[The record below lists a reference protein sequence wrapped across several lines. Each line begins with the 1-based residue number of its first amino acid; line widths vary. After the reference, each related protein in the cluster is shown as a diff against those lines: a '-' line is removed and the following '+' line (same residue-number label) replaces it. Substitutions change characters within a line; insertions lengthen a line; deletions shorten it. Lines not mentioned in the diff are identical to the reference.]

1 MIDKKCHT
9 LCIALI
15 PRSLRRLGAYLA
27 QQKSKILIS
36 LLFMMTAGLASS
48 LIAKCLGLLTDI
60 GFYDRDPWIV
70 LVAPITLIAIA
81 ILHGFSMFMSNYL
94 LGKVSQSVL
103 KTLRQQI
110 LHNSLRWSAVS
121 YQQNPAGMIA
131 SKFVL
136 EANVALSN
144 AAKSVIML
152 VRDSIQVIALSLV
165 LFWHNWTLALI
176 TLVIGPVVVFLLRY
190 IAKRMKGA
198 MFSSQESI
206 ASLMVRVK
214 EAYEAQ
220 RIIKLFNTYELETER
235 MSFVN
240 EEIRKLML
248 KMTKIGSLGTPLT
261 QFVGMVGVAI
271 VLLIAMVQTSQGL
284 LTLGEFVTFLAALL
298 LIMPPLRHLAGLNAA
313 FVAMEVAADSIFQT
327 LDIAAEE
334 DKGTKSIQGCK
345 GHVTFDKVSLR
356 YPSGQSDAVHEFDLD
371 VKPGQVVALVGLS
384 GSGKTSIAN
393 LIPRFW
399 NPTCGRILIDG
410 IDTQNLTLAS
420 LREQIAIVSQESI
433 LFDGTIRD
441 NILYGTK
448 NVTEEKLAQVVDAA
462 ALKDF
467 IASLPEGL
475 DTPVGESGNKLSGG
489 QKQRVSIAR
498 ALLKDAPI
506 LILDEATSALDSES
520 ESHIKESLEKLMAHR
535 TVFMVAHRLSTVE
548 NADIIVAME
557 NGEIKEM
564 GSRSELLAKN
574 GLYAHLCEL
583 QSL

>member
-1 MIDKKCHT
+1 MEKCLNKLPVSFKRLLIYLKVYKFNFIISIIFMI
-9 LCIALI
+9 IAGI
-15 PRSLRRLGAYLA
+15 
-27 QQKSKILIS
+27 
-36 LLFMMTAGLASS
+36 ASS
-48 LIAKCLGLLTDI
+48 LLAKMLGMLTDV
-60 GFYDRDPWIV
+60 GFYDQSSMS
-70 LVAPITLIAIA
+70 LVIAPILLII
-81 ILHGFSMFMSNYL
+81 ISLFHGFSMFMSNYL
-94 LGKVSQSVL
+94 LGKVSQSIL

-110 LHNSLRWSAVS
+110 LHNSLRWPALA
-121 YQQNPAGMIA
+121 YQQNPAGMLA

-144 AAKSVIML
+144 AAKSVIIL
-152 VRDSIQVIALSLV
+152 VRDTIQVIALSLV
-165 LFWHNWTLALI
+165 LFWHNWMLALI
-176 TLVIGPVVVFLLRY
+176 SLVIGPAVVFLLRY

-198 MFSSQESI
+198 MASSQESI
-206 ASLMVRVK
+206 AGLMVRVK

-220 RIIKLFNTYELETER
+220 RVIKLFNTYNQETQR
-235 MSFVN
+235 ISFIN

-248 KMTKIGSLGTPLT
+248 KMTKISSLGTPLT
-261 QFVGMVGVAI
+261 QFIGMVGVAT

-298 LIMPPLRHLAGLNAA
+298 LIMPPLRHLAGLNSA
-313 FVAMEVAADSIFQT
+313 FVGMQVAADSIFQT
-327 LDIAAEE
+327 LDIAQEE
-334 DKGTKSIQGCK
+334 DKGSQQLQNCK
-345 GHVTFDKVSLR
+345 GQVTFENVSLR
-356 YPSGQSDAVHEFDLD
+356 YPNAQNDAVHNFNLS

-393 LIPRFW
+393 MLPRFW
-399 NPTCGRILIDG
+399 NPTSGRILLDG
-410 IDTQNLTLAS
+410 IDTQDLTLAS
-420 LREQIAIVSQESI
+420 LREQIAIVSQEAI

-441 NILYGTK
+441 NILYGSK
-448 NVTEEKLAQVVDAA
+448 NVSEERLQQVVEAA

-467 IASLPEGL
+467 VASLPEGL
-475 DTPVGESGNKLSGG
+475 DTPVGECGNKLSGG

-520 ESHIKESLEKLMAHR
+520 ELHIKESLEKLMAHR

-564 GSRSELLAKN
+564 GSRSELLAKQ

>member
-1 MIDKKCHT
+1 MKHLPISFQR
-9 LCIALI
+9 LI
-15 PRSLRRLGAYLA
+15 GYLVYYKIEIIQSLV
-27 QQKSKILIS
+27 
-36 LLFMMTAGLASS
+36 FMFFAGVASS
-48 LIAKCLGLLTDI
+48 LIAKVLGVLTDV
-60 GFYDRDPWIV
+60 GFYEQEKWIV
-70 LVAPITLIAIA
+70 FIAPISLVIIAFM
-81 ILHGFSMFMSNYL
+81 HGFSMFMSNYL
-94 LGKVSQSVL
+94 LGKVSQSIL

-110 LHNSLRWSAVS
+110 LHNSLRWPALA
-121 YQQNPAGMIA
+121 YQQNPAGMVA

-144 AAKSVIML
+144 AAKSVIVL
-152 VRDSIQVIALSLV
+152 VRDTIQVIALSLV
-165 LFWHNWTLALI
+165 LFWHNWMLALI
-176 TLVIGPVVVFLLRY
+176 SLVIGPAVVFLLRY

-198 MFSSQESI
+198 MASSQESI
-206 ASLMVRVK
+206 AGLMVRVK

-220 RIIKLFNTYELETER
+220 RVIKLFNTYDQETQR
-235 MSFVN
+235 ISFIN

-261 QFVGMVGVAI
+261 QFIGMVGIAI

-298 LIMPPLRHLAGLNAA
+298 LIMPPLRHLAGLNSA
-313 FVAMEVAADSIFQT
+313 FVGMQVAADSIFQT
-327 LDIAAEE
+327 LDIAQEE
-334 DKGTKSIQGCK
+334 DKGTQQLQNCK
-345 GHVTFDKVSLR
+345 GQVTFENVSLR
-356 YPSGQSDAVHEFDLD
+356 YPNAPNDAVHNFNLR

-393 LIPRFW
+393 MLPRFW
-399 NPTCGRILIDG
+399 NPTSGRILLDG
-410 IDTQNLTLAS
+410 IDTQDLTLAS
-420 LREQIAIVSQESI
+420 LREQIAIVSQEAI

-441 NILYGTK
+441 NILYGSK
-448 NVTEEKLAQVVDAA
+448 NVTQEQLQQVVEAA

-467 IASLPEGL
+467 VASLPEGL
-475 DTPVGESGNKLSGG
+475 DTPVGECGNKLSGG

-520 ESHIKESLEKLMAHR
+520 ELHIKESLEKLMAHR

-564 GSRSELLAKN
+564 GSRSELLAKQ

>member
-1 MIDKKCHT
+1 MQT
-9 LCIALI
+9 LFEQLPISI
-15 PRSLRRLGAYLA
+15 QRLLVYLA
-27 QQKSKILIS
+27 QYKGKIFIS
-36 LLFMMTAGLASS
+36 LLFMVLAGLASS
-48 LIAKCLGLLTDI
+48 LIAKLLGLLTDI
-60 GFYDRDPWIV
+60 GFYNQEAWVV
-70 LVAPITLIAIA
+70 LFAPMGLIAIS
-81 ILHGFSMFMSNYL
+81 LMHGLSMFMSNYL

-121 YQQNPAGMIA
+121 YQKNSAGMIA

-144 AAKSVIML
+144 AAKSVIIL

-165 LFWHNWTLALI
+165 LFWHNWMLALI
-176 TLVIGPVVVFLLRY
+176 TLVIGPAVVYLLRY

-198 MFSSQESI
+198 MASSQESI
-206 ASLMVRVK
+206 AGLMVRVK

-220 RIIKLFNTYELETER
+220 RVIKLFNTYEQETER

-248 KMTKIGSLGTPLT
+248 KMTKIGSLGTPVT
-261 QFVGMVGVAI
+261 QFIGMVGVAI
-271 VLLIAMVQTSQGL
+271 VLLIAMIQTSQGL

-298 LIMPPLRHLAGLNAA
+298 LIMPPLRHLAGLNSA
-313 FVAMEVAADSIFQT
+313 FVMMQVAADSIFQT

-345 GHVTFDKVSLR
+345 GHVTFDKVTLR
-356 YPSGQSDAVHEFDLD
+356 YPNAQSDAVHEFDLD

-393 LIPRFW
+393 MIPRFW
-399 NPTCGRILIDG
+399 NPTSGRILLDG
-410 IDTQNLTLAS
+410 IDTQDLMLAS
-420 LREQIAIVSQESI
+420 LREQIAIVSQEAI

-441 NILYGTK
+441 NILYGAK

-520 ESHIKESLEKLMAHR
+520 ELHIKESLEKLMAHR